1 MRGREGR
8 GEGKKVGGRKEGKK
22 DGEEKGREGI
32 LNYINQKYV
41 IS

>member
-22 DGEEKGREGI
+22 DGEEKGREGT